1 MNQKVTGATVLAFA
15 VEALILGI
23 SPKPC
28 ALRHTRHA
36 FSAHRLAVTRSQRL
50 TSFACLPEQT
60 ASSCAASKN
69 SAAPHLEKAFSGCE
83 SRLVKMNV
91 ASYRRTVSSV
101 PKHRRRRLVMSFEM
115 VRLDRASSEPLHQQL
130 YRQIRE
136 ELENGSFCAS
146 CVPSSRVLATTLGI
160 SRPTVNQAFSKLLA
174 EGYLQARKRSGI
186 FVADHLPATFL
197 KAARPATTARTEH
210 SPRVARRVTK
220 MTDYRSGRQLDVG
233 MAGPPSVI
241 FVAGL
246 PAVDEFPIAIWE
258 RLREQVLAK
267 KGAHLLRY
275 ASSRGEI
282 ELRKAIAAY
291 LCDFRGA
298 NCQPE
303 QIVVVGGMQQAMLA
317 CALALINEGDVGWVE
332 DPGFHQARNVF
343 AFAGAKIIPRPID
356 REGLVIGKCSRRNS
370 PKLIFVTPS
379 HEFPFGVT
387 MSLRRRRALI
397 EFAES
402 RDGYILEDDYNSE
415 FRFDGP
421 PLPCLQG
428 LDNAGRVIYAG
439 TMSKILYPSLRLG
452 FVVAPPKLVDTLVRV
467 RAVMDQHSPA
477 IDQATL
483 ARFITEGFF
492 LSHVQRI
499 RELYAQRRV
508 FFIEQF
514 QKWLGDYFDL
524 EVTPAGLHF
533 IAWLRRAE
541 DLPLFMRACE
551 KAGVRPRP
559 LSFFCVKAQL
569 DPAFVFGFAAWSQ
582 AQIEQG
588 LAKLASAVKQLKQ
601 RDAGNSSSV
610 QIRPFSPAT
619 TPYWPSTAAR
629 RN

>member
-1 MNQKVTGATVLAFA
+1 MNGAIYGRTG
-15 VEALILGI
+15 
-23 SPKPC
+23 
-28 ALRHTRHA
+28 
-36 FSAHRLAVTRSQRL
+36 SA
-50 TSFACLPEQT
+50 
-60 ASSCAASKN
+60 
-69 SAAPHLEKAFSGCE
+69 
-83 SRLVKMNV
+83 
-91 ASYRRTVSSV
+91 V
-101 PKHRRRRLVMSFEM
+101 PKQRRRRLVMSFEM
-115 VRLDRASSEPLHQQL
+115 VRLDRASSEPLYQQL

-136 ELENGSFCAS
+136 ELESGSFDSSAS
-146 CVPSSRVLATTLGI
+146 RVPSSRVLATTLGI

-174 EGYLQARKRSGI
+174 EGYLQVRKGSGI

-210 SPRVARRVTK
+210 SPRVARRVTR
-220 MTDYRSGRQLDVG
+220 MTDFRSGLQLDVG
-233 MAGPPSVI
+233 IGGPPSVTL
-241 FVAGL
+241 VAGL
-246 PAVDEFPIAIWE
+246 AAVDEFPIAVWE

-298 NCQPE
+298 NCHPE
-303 QIVVVGGMQQAMLA
+303 QIIVVGGMQQAMLA
-317 CALALINEGDVGWVE
+317 CALALINEGEVAWIE
-332 DPGFHQARNVF
+332 DPVFHQARNVL
-343 AFAGAKIIPRPID
+343 AFAGAKIVPRPID
-356 REGLVIGKCSRRNS
+356 REGLVIGKCSRQNS
-370 PKLIFVTPS
+370 PRLILVTPS
-379 HEFPFGVT
+379 HQFPLGVT
-387 MSLRRRRALI
+387 MSLKRRKALI

-402 RDGYILEDDYNSE
+402 RDGYILEDDYDSE

-428 LDNAGRVIYAG
+428 LENAGRVIYVG

-452 FVVAPPKLVDTLVRV
+452 FLVAPPKLVDTLVKV

-492 LSHVQRI
+492 LSHVKRI

-533 IAWLRRAE
+533 IAWLRRRE
-541 DLPLFMRACE
+541 DLPLFMHACE
-551 KAGVRPRP
+551 KTGVRPRP
-559 LSFFCVKAQL
+559 LSFFCIEAQL
-569 DPAFVFGFAAWSQ
+569 EPAFVFGFAAWSQ

-588 LAKLASAVKQLKQ
+588 LARLASAVKQLKQ
-601 RDAGNSSSV
+601 RGAGNGSYHGG
-610 QIRPFSPAT
+610 IHH
-619 TPYWPSTAAR
+619 
-629 RN
+629 

>member
-1 MNQKVTGATVLAFA
+1 MQ
-15 VEALILGI
+15 EW
-23 SPKPC
+23 C
-28 ALRHTRHA
+28 R
-36 FSAHRLAVTRSQRL
+36 
-50 TSFACLPEQT
+50 
-60 ASSCAASKN
+60 
-69 SAAPHLEKAFSGCE
+69 
-83 SRLVKMNV
+83 KMNG
-91 ASYRRTVSSV
+91 AIYGRTVSSV
-101 PKHRRRRLVMSFEM
+101 PKQRRRRLVMSFEM
-115 VRLDRASSEPLHQQL
+115 VRLDRASSEPLYQQL

-136 ELENGSFCAS
+136 ELESGSFDSTAS
-146 CVPSSRVLATTLGI
+146 RVPSSRVLAATLGI
-160 SRPTVNQAFSKLLA
+160 SRPTVTQAFSKLLE
-174 EGYLQARKRSGI
+174 EGYLKVRKRSGI

-197 KAARPATTARTEH
+197 KAARPATTARPEH
-210 SPRVARRVTK
+210 SPRVARRVTR
-220 MTDYRSGRQLDVG
+220 MTDCRNGRQLDVG
-233 MAGPPSVI
+233 MAGPPTAI

-298 NCQPE
+298 NCHPE
-303 QIVVVGGMQQAMLA
+303 QIVVVDGMQQAMLA
-317 CALALINEGDVGWVE
+317 CALALINEGEVGWLE
-332 DPGFHQARNVF
+332 DPGFHMARNVL
-343 AFAGAKIIPRPID
+343 AFVGAKIVPRPID
-356 REGLVIGKCSRRNS
+356 REGLVIGKCSRQNS
-370 PKLIFVTPS
+370 PRLILVTPS
-379 HEFPFGVT
+379 HQFPFGVT
-387 MSLRRRRALI
+387 MSLKRRKALI

-452 FVVAPPKLVDTLVRV
+452 FLVAPPQLVDTLVKV

-492 LSHVQRI
+492 LSHVKRM

-508 FFIEQF
+508 FFIKQF

-524 EVTPAGLHF
+524 EVTPAGLQF
-533 IAWLRRAE
+533 AAWLRRAE
-541 DLPLFMRACE
+541 GLPLFMRARE
-551 KAGVRPRP
+551 QTGVWPRP
-559 LSFFCVKAQL
+559 LSFFCIKAQL

-601 RDAGNSSSV
+601 RGAGNGSSFH
-610 QIRPFSPAT
+610 PFSRAT
-619 TPYWPSTAAR
+619 SSYWP
-629 RN
+629 

>member
-1 MNQKVTGATVLAFA
+1 L
-15 VEALILGI
+15 
-23 SPKPC
+23 
-28 ALRHTRHA
+28 
-36 FSAHRLAVTRSQRL
+36 
-50 TSFACLPEQT
+50 
-60 ASSCAASKN
+60 SCAASKN
-69 SAAPHLEKAFSGCE
+69 CAAPHVEKALSGCE
-83 SRLVKMNV
+83 SRVVKVNG
-91 ASYRRTVSSV
+91 AIYCRTGSSV
-101 PKHRRRRLVMSFEM
+101 PKQRRRRLVMSFEM
-115 VRLDRASSEPLHQQL
+115 VRLDRGSSEPLYQQL

-136 ELENGSFCAS
+136 ELESGSFDSSAS
-146 CVPSSRVLATTLGI
+146 RVPSSRALAATLGI
-160 SRPTVNQAFSKLLA
+160 SRPTVNQAFSQLLA
-174 EGYLQARKRSGI
+174 EGYLQTRKRSGI

-197 KAARPATTARTEH
+197 KAATPTTTARSEH
-210 SPRVARRVTK
+210 SARVARRVTR
-220 MTDYRSGRQLDVG
+220 MTDSRSGRQLDVG
-233 MAGPPSVI
+233 IGGPPSVT

-246 PAVDEFPIAIWE
+246 PAVDEFPIAVWE
-258 RLREQVLAK
+258 RLRAQVLAK

-298 NCQPE
+298 NCHAD

-317 CALALINEGDVGWVE
+317 CALALINEGEVAWIE
-332 DPGFHQARNVF
+332 DPGFPQARNVL
-343 AFAGAKIIPRPID
+343 AFVGARLVPRPVD

-370 PKLIFVTPS
+370 PRLVVVTPS
-379 HEFPFGVT
+379 HQFPFGVT
-387 MSLRRRRALI
+387 MSLKRRKALI

-415 FRFDGP
+415 FRFGGP

-452 FVVAPPKLVDTLVRV
+452 FLVAPPQLVDTLVKV

-492 LSHVQRI
+492 LSHVKRI
-499 RELYAQRRV
+499 RELYAQRRA

-524 EVTPAGLHF
+524 EITPAGLHF
-533 IAWLRRAE
+533 IAWLRREE
-541 DLPLFMRACE
+541 DLPLFMRARE
-551 KAGVRPRP
+551 QTGVWPRP

-569 DPAFVFGFAAWSQ
+569 HPAFVFGFAAWSQ
-582 AQIEQG
+582 AQIERG
-588 LAKLASAVKQLKQ
+588 LAQIASTVNQLKH
-601 RDAGNSSSV
+601 RRTGNGSSLQTHS
-610 QIRPFSPAT
+610 FSPAT
-619 TPYWPSTAAR
+619 TPYWPATAVR
-629 RN
+629 SN

>member
-1 MNQKVTGATVLAFA
+1 L
-15 VEALILGI
+15 
-23 SPKPC
+23 
-28 ALRHTRHA
+28 
-36 FSAHRLAVTRSQRL
+36 
-50 TSFACLPEQT
+50 
-60 ASSCAASKN
+60 SCAASKN
-69 SAAPHLEKAFSGCE
+69 CAAPHVEKALSGCE
-83 SRLVKMNV
+83 SPVVIVNG
-91 ASYRRTVSSV
+91 AIYCRTVSSV
-101 PKHRRRRLVMSFEM
+101 PKQRRRRLVMSFEM
-115 VRLDRASSEPLHQQL
+115 VRLNRASSEPLYEQL

-136 ELENGSFCAS
+136 ELESGSFDSSAS
-146 CVPSSRVLATTLGI
+146 RVPSSRVLAATLGI

-174 EGYLQARKRSGI
+174 EGYLQTRKRSGI

-197 KAARPATTARTEH
+197 KAATPTTTARSEH
-210 SPRVARRVTK
+210 SPRVARRVTR
-220 MTDYRSGRQLDVG
+220 MTDSRSGRQLDVG
-233 MAGPPSVI
+233 IGGPPSVT

-258 RLREQVLAK
+258 RLRAQVLAK

-298 NCQPE
+298 NCHAD

-317 CALALINEGDVGWVE
+317 CALALINEGEVAWIE
-332 DPGFHQARNVF
+332 DPGFPQARNVL
-343 AFAGAKIIPRPID
+343 AFVGANLVPRPVD
-356 REGLVIGKCSRRNS
+356 CEGLVIGKCSRRNS
-370 PKLIFVTPS
+370 PRLVVVTPS
-379 HEFPFGVT
+379 HQFPFGVT
-387 MSLRRRRALI
+387 MSLKRRKALI

-452 FVVAPPKLVDTLVRV
+452 FLVAPPQLVDTLVKV

-492 LSHVQRI
+492 LSHVKRI
-499 RELYAQRRV
+499 RELYAQRRA

-524 EVTPAGLHF
+524 EITPAGLHF
-533 IAWLRRAE
+533 IAWLRRDE
-541 DLPLFMRACE
+541 DLPLFMRARE
-551 KAGVRPRP
+551 QTGVWPRP
-559 LSFFCVKAQL
+559 LSFFCIKAQL
-569 DPAFVFGFAAWSQ
+569 HPAFVFGFAAWSQ
-582 AQIEQG
+582 AQIERG
-588 LAKLASAVKQLKQ
+588 LAQIASTVNQLKH
-601 RDAGNSSSV
+601 RHTGNASSLQTHS
-610 QIRPFSPAT
+610 FSPAT
-619 TPYWPSTAAR
+619 PSYWPATAVR
-629 RN
+629 SN

>member
-1 MNQKVTGATVLAFA
+1 MNGAIYGRTG
-15 VEALILGI
+15 
-23 SPKPC
+23 
-28 ALRHTRHA
+28 
-36 FSAHRLAVTRSQRL
+36 SA
-50 TSFACLPEQT
+50 
-60 ASSCAASKN
+60 
-69 SAAPHLEKAFSGCE
+69 
-83 SRLVKMNV
+83 
-91 ASYRRTVSSV
+91 V
-101 PKHRRRRLVMSFEM
+101 PKQRRRRLVMSFEM
-115 VRLDRASSEPLHQQL
+115 VRLDRASSEPLYQQL

-136 ELENGSFCAS
+136 ELESGSFDSSAS
-146 CVPSSRVLATTLGI
+146 RVPSSRVLAATLGV
-160 SRPTVNQAFSKLLA
+160 SRPTVNQAFSKLLE

-197 KAARPATTARTEH
+197 KAVRPATTPRTEH
-210 SPRVARRVTK
+210 PPRVARRVTR
-220 MTDYRSGRQLDVG
+220 MTDLRGGRQLDVG
-233 MAGPPSVI
+233 IGGPPSI
-241 FVAGL
+241 TFVAGL
-246 PAVDEFPIAIWE
+246 PAVDEFPIAVWE
-258 RLREQVLAK
+258 RLRAQVLAK

-298 NCQPE
+298 NCHPD

-317 CALALINEGDVGWVE
+317 CALTLINTGEAAWIE
-332 DPGFHQARNVF
+332 DPGFYQARNVL
-343 AFAGAKIIPRPID
+343 AFIGAKMVPRPID
-356 REGLVIGKCSRRNS
+356 RQGLVIGKCSHQNS
-370 PKLIFVTPS
+370 PRLILVTPW
-379 HEFPFGVT
+379 HQFPFGVT
-387 MSLRRRRALI
+387 MSLKRRKALI

-402 RDGYILEDDYNSE
+402 RDGYILEDDYDSE

-452 FVVAPPKLVDTLVRV
+452 FLVAPPQLVDTLVKV

-483 ARFITEGFF
+483 ARFITDGFF
-492 LSHVQRI
+492 LSHVKRI

-508 FFIEQF
+508 FFIKQF

-533 IAWLRRAE
+533 VAWLRRKE
-541 DLPLFMRACE
+541 DLPLFMRARE
-551 KAGVRPRP
+551 QTSVWPRP
-559 LSFFCVKAQL
+559 LSFFCIKAQL

-588 LAKLASAVKQLKQ
+588 LAKLASAVKQQKQ
-601 RDAGNSSSV
+601 RGGGNGSWFQTHPS
-610 QIRPFSPAT
+610 SPAT
-619 TPYWPSTAAR
+619 TSYWPSTTVR
-629 RN
+629 

>member
-1 MNQKVTGATVLAFA
+1 MAKAQYPVGEFR
-15 VEALILGI
+15 
-23 SPKPC
+23 C
-28 ALRHTRHA
+28 D
-36 FSAHRLAVTRSQRL
+36 Q
-50 TSFACLPEQT
+50 FACYLVLFGRAFGLPIR
-60 ASSCAASKN
+60 AS
-69 SAAPHLEKAFSGCE
+69 HLEKAFSGCE
-83 SRLVKMNV
+83 GRVGKMNGAIYGRTGSV
-91 ASYRRTVSSV
+91 A
-101 PKHRRRRLVMSFEM
+101 PKQRRRRLVMAFEM
-115 VRLDRASSEPLHQQL
+115 VRLDRAASEPLHQQL

-136 ELENGSFCAS
+136 ELESGSFDSSAS
-146 CVPSSRVLATTLGI
+146 RVPSSRVLAATLGI

-174 EGYLQARKRSGI
+174 EGYLQVRKRSGI

-197 KAARPATTARTEH
+197 KAAKLGTTARTEH
-210 SPRVARRVTK
+210 SPRVARRVTR
-220 MTDYRSGRQLDVG
+220 MTDFRSGQHLDVG
-233 MAGPPSVI
+233 IGGPPSVTLI
-241 FVAGL
+241 AGL
-246 PAVDEFPIAIWE
+246 PAVDEFPIALWE
-258 RLREQVLAK
+258 RLRVQVLAK

-275 ASSRGEI
+275 ASSRGDI

-298 NCQPE
+298 NCHPDQV
-303 QIVVVGGMQQAMLA
+303 VVVGGMQQAMLA
-317 CALALINEGDVGWVE
+317 CALALINEGEVGWIE
-332 DPGFHQARNVF
+332 DPVFLQARNVL
-343 AFAGAKIIPRPID
+343 AFVGAKIVPRPID
-356 REGLVIGKCSRRNS
+356 REGLVIGKCSRKNS
-370 PKLIFVTPS
+370 PRLILVTPS
-379 HEFPFGVT
+379 HQFPLGVT
-387 MSLRRRRALI
+387 MSLKRRKALI

-402 RDGYILEDDYNSE
+402 RDGYILEDDYDSE

-452 FVVAPPKLVDTLVRV
+452 FLVAPPQLVDTLVKV

-492 LSHVQRI
+492 LSHVKRI

-533 IAWLRRAE
+533 VAWFRRAE
-541 DLPLFMRACE
+541 DLPLFMRARE
-551 KAGVRPRP
+551 QTGVWPRP
-559 LSFFCVKAQL
+559 LSFFCIKAQL
-569 DPAFVFGFAAWSQ
+569 DPAFVFGFSAWPQ

-588 LAKLASAVKQLKQ
+588 LAKLALAVKQLKQ
-601 RDAGNSSSV
+601 RGAGNVSSF
-610 QIRPFSPAT
+610 QIHPFPPAT
-619 TPYWPSTAAR
+619 NSYWPSTVVR